1 MYDEDVAQADTNE
14 EKKEEQVCRTQF
26 VVYMKEALFNIKNL
40 PTFISKL
47 NLKFVTTCNEVAA
60 R

>member
-26 VVYMKEALFNIKNL
+26 VVFMKVALLNIKSL
-40 PTFISKL
+40 TTFISKHS
-47 NLKFVTTCNEVAA
+47 LKFVRNFF
-60 R
+60 